1 MIGLKIVL
9 SRISNRGAF
18 LLRIQCDAKS
28 IPPFPTTTCL
38 PSYLSVSQEVSTSV
52 QDLSHFFTGIFQH
65 PMLVLHD
72 DRMAYGEE
80 RWITIGLIKT
90 LIGVVVY
97 TERRDDVIRIISA
110 RKATKQEAIRDVEN
124 IEN

>member
-1 MIGLKIVL
+1 MLFEWDEAKNRANILKHGIDFNDV
-9 SRISNRGAF
+9 
-18 LLRIQCDAKS
+18 
-28 IPPFPTTTCL
+28 P
-38 PSYLSVSQEVSTSV
+38 
-52 QDLSHFFTGIFQH
+52 GIFQH

-72 DRMAYGEE
+72 DRRAYGEE

-97 TERRDDVIRIISA
+97 TERRGDVIRIISA
-110 RKATKQEAIRDVEN
+110 RKATKQEAIRYVEN